1 MNSRRTA
8 WFAGMAAFGWI
19 ATAQA
24 VPILQVGAPGGPGDG
39 TYANYSAAGV
49 SLTNPAEEET
59 AVVSATTLY
68 VAGVYQQKDV
78 VQLGSKYLGG
88 TMAGISVGA
97 GLDWSA
103 LVFANGNPK
112 VFFPTQFDGKGGI
125 LVASVPDGRGTAA
138 FARLKV
144 DGNPAFWWD
153 AGNSWLP
160 NPPSNHDPAKPGIAD
175 FLFFDIGGFAK
186 MLGVVPDFSSETGS
200 ADGQIKTL
208 TFSGM
213 DDLAWIHWDVMALET
228 SVQLDVKTKKG
239 VTTTTV
245 KSISTNDAG
254 NPGSHDVTWK
264 RPPAP
269 VPEPTT
275 IVLLG
280 SGLLGLARMGRR
292 RREK

>member
-1 MNSRRTA
+1 MNSRRTV
-8 WFAGMAAFGWI
+8 WIAGMAVFGWM
-19 ATAQA
+19 ATAEA
-24 VPILQVGAPGGPGDG
+24 VPILQVGAPGGPGEG
-39 TYANYSAAGV
+39 AYADYSPPGV
-49 SLTNPAEEET
+49 SLTNPPEEET
-59 AVVSATTLY
+59 AVVSGTTLY

-88 TMAGISVGA
+88 SVAGIPVGP

-103 LVFANGNPK
+103 LTFANGNPL
-112 VFFPTQFDGKGGI
+112 VFFPTHFDGKGAI
-125 LVASVPDGRGTAA
+125 LVASVPDGKGAEA
-138 FARLKV
+138 YASLKV
-144 DGNPAFWWD
+144 DSNPAFWWD

-186 MLGVVPDFSSETGS
+186 MLGVVPDFSSETGA
-200 ADGQIKTL
+200 ADGQVKTL
-208 TFSGM
+208 AFGGM
-213 DDLAWIHWDVMALET
+213 GDLAWIHWDVMALET

-245 KSISTNDAG
+245 KSISTDDAG

-264 RPPAP
+264 PPAP
-269 VPEPTT
+269 VPEPAT

-292 RREK
+292 KGSR